1 MIEAKAVVVRV
12 EAGRAWVRIIDRQDG
27 CGRCDEP
34 GGCRSV
40 KIAYALKTPT
50 EVFSVADTV
59 GVAVGDRVR
68 VCMADGAALRGA
80 LVSYG
85 LGACL
90 LLIGAAVGHSLAA
103 SGNEDLSALAGAIAG
118 LAIAVILNRV
128 LHRSRRWRG
137 ALKVQLVRDEGPC
150 SLESGTCS

>member
-1 MIEAKAVVVRV
+1 MIEAKAVVVKV
-12 EAGRAWVRIIDRQDG
+12 DAGRAWIRVSDRQDG

-40 KIAYALKTPT
+40 KIAYALKPPN
-50 EVFSVADTV
+50 EVFSVPDTL

-68 VCMADGAALRGA
+68 VYMHDGAPLLGA
-80 LVSYG
+80 LTSYG

-90 LLIGAAVGHSLAA
+90 LLIGAASGHGLAP
-103 SGNEDLSALAGAIAG
+103 SGSEDSVALAGAILG
-118 LAIAVILNRV
+118 LFAAFGLNRA

-137 ALKVQLVRDEGPC
+137 ALKIQLDRDEGPC
-150 SLESGTCS
+150 PLEPGTSP